1 MLFMNLSGLALIALI
16 VWWFWLYKPAA
27 AVTAAGKTAI
37 VVENG
42 VYSPA
47 RIQLTADQSSVLH
60 FLRKDKSPCAEMVVF
75 PDLDISAELAVDKTV
90 DVKLPPLAKGE
101 YAFTCQMQMYRGTLV
116 VA

>member
-1 MLFMNLSGLALIALI
+1 MLVLNLLGLGLIALI
-16 VWWFWLYKPAA
+16 VWWFWLYKPP
-27 AVTAAGKTAI
+27 VTTGAGNTEI

-47 RIQLTADQSSVLH
+47 RLQLTAEQPAVLH

-75 PDLDISAELAVDKTV
+75 PDLDISVELAVDKTI
-90 DVKLPPLAKGE
+90 DVKLPPLSKGE